1 MPPIAA
7 SAVAAASLLLLVVD
21 TANLPAEFSVCKRN
35 AANMEK
41 CVQAALQD
49 VTRHLSAGTQS
60 LGVVPLDPLQ
70 VPQINIHH
78 VVKYVL
84 KIRFRNVRLT
94 GLANADVSNVTA
106 DVETDKLSL
115 VAEAP
120 HILFESDYDML
131 GKFIE
136 VFVVGSGKCKFVF
149 GNVTA
154 QLRLESER
162 VQREC
167 HVHWRPQRFALEVL
181 SLGSAQLNFGD
192 PLMIGALSLGSN
204 FSQLVN
210 DNWREFWTVLKPTF
224 QERFGLL
231 FLEFA
236 LKVFQKVPLDDV
248 CPR

>member
-149 GNVTA
+149 G
-154 QLRLESER
+154 
-162 VQREC
+162 
-167 HVHWRPQRFALEVL
+167 
-181 SLGSAQLNFGD
+181 
-192 PLMIGALSLGSN
+192 SN